1 MPDYV
6 PQFAWEPHGKRFA
19 LLSTN
24 DPNFGQNIPGA
35 VVKFN
40 VDFYQPDPVKTDF
53 TLIKHLEGKSAN
65 SLFWSPK
72 GRHIALAT
80 IASSAKFD
88 VEFWDLDFTT
98 DDNPNRKEAE
108 LGANIQ
114 LLGTGEHYGVTD
126 LAWDPS
132 GRYVATHASAWRSSV
147 SVQGDTCFCC
157 SELIAARAGIQN
169 LVIHRCG
176 ARRGAARQVQAVPV
190 ATATA
195 HAAVQGQPAQGPL
208 GTQRVLAGV

>member
-147 SVQGDTCFCC
+147 SVQGDTCFVV
-157 SELIAARAGIQN
+157 QN
-169 LVIHRCG
+169 
-176 ARRGAARQVQAVPV
+176 
-190 ATATA
+190 
-195 HAAVQGQPAQGPL
+195 
-208 GTQRVLAGV
+208 